1 MLVTGALIGILPAS
15 SWGKSIEVD
24 IVDGSQ
30 ANYKEGGIQHRLSD
44 VEGISQSETVKVRP
58 QSLEDISYNL
68 ITSLYTRHWNPDPEH
83 NNDSRLI
90 SLERQSGDAMWG
102 LTLFKNSFDQDSQ
115 LVYWAKNFSLEEY
128 VYIPCLRSKWFFGL
142 IHGYKGE
149 YKNRIPFNQL
159 GVAPAILPTIG
170 IATRYVEADLIF
182 LGFNAVT
189 VIVTL
194 PIRF

>member
-1 MLVTGALIGILPAS
+1 MGILPAS
-15 SWGKSIEVD
+15 SWGQSIEID
-24 IVDGSQ
+24 MVDGSQ

-44 VEGISQSETVKVRP
+44 VESIGQSETVKVQP

-68 ITSLYTRHWNPDPEH
+68 ITSLCTRHWNPDPEH

-128 VYIPCLRSKWFFGL
+128 VSIPGFRSKWFFGL

-149 YKNRIPFNQL
+149 YKNKIPFNQL

-170 IATRYVEADLIF
+170 IATRYVEADLVF

-189 VIVTL
+189 VIATL